1 MIGLGLLS
9 ILIGIVLIFFP
20 GYAADLFVVFGGVSI
35 IILAAVVMVEG
46 LFLDHEGVSRW
57 GVLILGILGI
67 LLGAVIIAV
76 PSMLVIATGV
86 ALGLFLV
93 AFGIIEALVASML
106 MEDLMVRLVIAI
118 MGVFALLLGVVI
130 IFHPVMGIDMLVLLI
145 GLYLI
150 VYGMMRFAHGLN
162 ERHADQ
168 IVTVR
173 HL

>member
-20 GYAADLFVVFGGVSI
+20 GYAADLFVVFGGIAI

-46 LFLDHEGVSRW
+46 LFLDREGVSRW

-67 LLGAVIIAV
+67 LLGVIVIAA
-76 PSMLVIATGV
+76 PALLVIATGI

-93 AFGIIEALVASML
+93 VFGIVEAVVAYL
-106 MEDLMVRLVIAI
+106 LPDELMVRLVVGM
-118 MGVFALLLGVVI
+118 MGVFALVLGIVI
-130 IFHPVMGIDMLVLLI
+130 LINPVLGIDTLVVLA

-150 VYGMMRFAHGLN
+150 VYGMMRVAHGLN

-168 IVTVR
+168 TITVR